1 MTASE
6 VTPEKI
12 EQVSERATCLLSA
25 DEVES
30 VLDDLAHQ
38 ITDVLRNENPIL
50 ISVMNGAVITAGKL
64 ATRLNFPLK
73 MDYLHA
79 TRYRDKTR
87 GSDLEWK
94 HYPESE
100 LREQVVLVVDDIL
113 DEGDTLAAI
122 KEYILQQGAKAVYI
136 AVLVNKLHDRKVQGL
151 SADFVGVEIE
161 DKYLYGY
168 GMDYKGYLRNAPGIY
183 AVDPVDCD

>member
-1 MTASE
+1 MNDSE
-6 VTPEKI
+6 ITPEKI
-12 EQVSERATCLLSA
+12 EQVSARAICLLTT

-30 VLDDLAHQ
+30 VLDDLANQ
-38 ITDVLRNENPIL
+38 ITARLRNENPIL
-50 ISVMNGAVITAGKL
+50 VSVMNGAVITVGKL

-79 TRYRDKTR
+79 TRYRDKTN
-87 GSDLEWK
+87 GSELEWK
-94 HYPESE
+94 HYPESD

-122 KEYILQQGAKAVYI
+122 KEYILAQSAKAVYI

-183 AVDPVDCD
+183 AVDSDDCG